1 MRGLLPFIDAFE
13 PLQASVDEAA
23 PDAKIHSFYSG
34 VYKQFNTLLDSWQVR
49 RPQRTACAHR
59 PRICSSMHAR
69 AAAAAEDAP
78 ATRTP
83 TLKRRASPLWQVE
96 GYEAVVGEKLDFQR
110 HVAVE
115 RVESDEPAGTILE
128 ARTKGYTLAGA
139 VVRSAE
145 CVASLGPPE
154 PEKPADDAAA
164 EEAAEEGAAPAED
177 AEEAEATADAE
188 GTR

>member
-1 MRGLLPFIDAFE
+1 
-13 PLQASVDEAA
+13 
-23 PDAKIHSFYSG
+23 
-34 VYKQFNTLLDSWQVR
+34 
-49 RPQRTACAHR
+49 
-59 PRICSSMHAR
+59 
-69 AAAAAEDAP
+69 
-78 ATRTP
+78 
-83 TLKRRASPLWQVE
+83 VE

-115 RVESDEPAGTILE
+115 RVESDEAAGTVLE

-164 EEAAEEGAAPAED
+164 AEEAAEEGAAPAED

>member
-1 MRGLLPFIDAFE
+1 M
-13 PLQASVDEAA
+13 
-23 PDAKIHSFYSG
+23 
-34 VYKQFNTLLDSWQVR
+34 
-49 RPQRTACAHR
+49 
-59 PRICSSMHAR
+59 
-69 AAAAAEDAP
+69 
-78 ATRTP
+78 
-83 TLKRRASPLWQVE
+83 E

-128 ARTKGYTLAGA
+128 ARTEGYTLAGA

-164 EEAAEEGAAPAED
+164 EEAAEDGAAPAED
-177 AEEAEATADAE
+177 AEEAEATTDAE

>member
-1 MRGLLPFIDAFE
+1 MRAP
-13 PLQASVDEAA
+13 PSSVLE
-23 PDAKIHSFYSG
+23 
-34 VYKQFNTLLDSWQVR
+34 
-49 RPQRTACAHR
+49 
-59 PRICSSMHAR
+59 HAR
-69 AAAAAEDAP
+69 TGCCSGRGRARHAHPHAQ
-78 ATRTP
+78 
-83 TLKRRASPLWQVE
+83 RRASPLWQVE

-177 AEEAEATADAE
+177 AEDAEATADAE

>member
-1 MRGLLPFIDAFE
+1 MCTHGLL
-13 PLQASVDEAA
+13 LLRRGRA
-23 PDAKIHSFYSG
+23 PH
-34 VYKQFNTLLDSWQVR
+34 
-49 RPQRTACAHR
+49 AH
-59 PRICSSMHAR
+59 PHAH
-69 AAAAAEDAP
+69 
-78 ATRTP
+78 
-83 TLKRRASPLWQVE
+83 RRASALCQVE
-96 GYEAVVGEKLDFQR
+96 GFEAVVGEKLDFQR

-145 CVASLGPPE
+145 CIASLGPPE

-164 EEAAEEGAAPAED
+164 AEEAAAEEGATPAED
-177 AEEAEATADAE
+177 AEEAEATADGE